1 MSSVPP
7 RPFVALTLTV
17 ALATLCALGLP
28 DGLGGRDSVVR
39 LTRGG
44 LQRLGYA
51 DTASCHEYPES
62 LVESARDPLPDADRI
77 DGGPVAAVRPA
88 SAALPAPAVSVA
100 GPARFACRPPAP
112 APPGHAVSGRAPPER

>member
-17 ALATLCALGLP
+17 AFATLCALCLP

-51 DTASCHEYPES
+51 DTVSSHEDPES
-62 LVESARDPLPDADRI
+62 LVESVRVPLPEADRI

-88 SAALPAPAVSVA
+88 RAALSVPVASVA
-100 GPARFACRPPAP
+100 GPSRIARRPPAP